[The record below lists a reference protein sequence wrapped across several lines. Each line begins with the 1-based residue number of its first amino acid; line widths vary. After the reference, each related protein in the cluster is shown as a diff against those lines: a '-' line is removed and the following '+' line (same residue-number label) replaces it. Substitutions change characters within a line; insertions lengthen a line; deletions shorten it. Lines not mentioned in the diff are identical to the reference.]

1 MSWCLIFGW
10 LLFFPNA
17 PYIVTDLFHY
27 TERAPIPQWYD
38 LLLLTSA
45 AWNGILLGMVSL
57 MQVEQFMMRHCR
69 TYKVN
74 LFIMACL
81 FLGSYGIYL
90 GRFLRFNTW
99 DIIADPISL
108 SIKITERILW
118 PHEHLH
124 TWAFTTLFA
133 CLLGLIYYSVKLLGA
148 VLVPKYA
155 RPDT

>member
-1 MSWCLIFGW
+1 
-10 LLFFPNA
+10 
-17 PYIVTDLFHY
+17 
-27 TERAPIPQWYD
+27 
-38 LLLLTSA
+38 
-45 AWNGILLGMVSL
+45 
-57 MQVEQFMMRHCR
+57 
-69 TYKVN
+69 VN

-99 DIIADPISL
+99 DIFADPIGL
-108 SIKITERILW
+108 FIKISERILW

-133 CLLGLIYYSVKLLGA
+133 FLLGLIYYSVKLLGA

-155 RPDT
+155 RPVT